1 MLRDHVNVTAL
12 LDYILRH
19 EAVQAF
25 DAVFYMISG
34 RTKVLIAASTC
45 GALGVMAGE
54 SNSASDEV
62 AGR

>member
-1 MLRDHVNVTAL
+1 MLRDHVKVTAL
-12 LDYILRH
+12 LNYILRH

-45 GALGVMAGE
+45 DTLGVKARK
-54 SNSASDEV
+54 SNPANDEV